1 MGIAKVAESMQL
13 CAYNLTINYYMVKL
27 TNHKK
32 TIDRPLGC
40 KRWGIIAIII
50 IIFAGS
56 LSFLLYSYFSHDA
69 DNPQCNCLLC
79 MLNHVSEEGEYIYNR
94 YLIFISF
101 IWIAVIFAAVFLVN
115 YWFVK
120 KNKKKWC
127 SFKYLFVIIFNN
139 TILIFGYCPPFQLPL
154 PLRQ

>member
-50 IIFAGS
+50 IFAGS
-56 LSFLLYSYFSHDA
+56 LSFLLYSYFSHV
-69 DNPQCNCLLC
+69 P
-79 MLNHVSEEGEYIYNR
+79 EEGEYIYNR

-101 IWIAVIFAAVFLVN
+101 IWIAVIFAAIFLVN
-115 YWFVK
+115 YCFVK
-120 KNKKKWC
+120 KNKKK
-127 SFKYLFVIIFNN
+127 
-139 TILIFGYCPPFQLPL
+139 
-154 PLRQ
+154 

>member
-50 IIFAGS
+50 IFAGS

-79 MLNHVSEEGEYIYNR
+79 MLNHVPEEGEYIYNR

-115 YWFVK
+115 YCFVK

>member
-1 MGIAKVAESMQL
+1 MQL

-32 TIDRPLGC
+32 AIDRPLSC

-50 IIFAGS
+50 LFAGS
-56 LSFLLYSYFSHDA
+56 LSFLLYSYFSHDV

-79 MLNHVSEEGEYIYNR
+79 MLNHVPEEGEYIYNR

-115 YWFVK
+115 YCFVK
-120 KNKKKWC
+120 KEQKEIRHGLLVYCELDTLAMVKLWER
-127 SFKYLFVIIFNN
+127 FKEII
-139 TILIFGYCPPFQLPL
+139 GEK
-154 PLRQ
+154 

>member
-1 MGIAKVAESMQL
+1 MGIAKVTESMQL
-13 CAYNLTINYYMVKL
+13 CAYNLTINCYMVKL

-32 TIDRPLGC
+32 AIDRPLSC

-50 IIFAGS
+50 LFAGS

-79 MLNHVSEEGEYIYNR
+79 MLNHVPEEGEYIYNR

-101 IWIAVIFAAVFLVN
+101 IWIAVIFAAVFLLN
-115 YWFVK
+115 YCFVK
-120 KNKKKWC
+120 KNKKKQC
-127 SFKYLFVIIFNN
+127 SFKYLLVIIFNN
-139 TILIFGYCPPFQLPL
+139 TILIFGYCPPF
-154 PLRQ
+154 

>member
-50 IIFAGS
+50 I
-56 LSFLLYSYFSHDA
+56 
-69 DNPQCNCLLC
+69 
-79 MLNHVSEEGEYIYNR
+79 NHVPEEGEYIYNR

-101 IWIAVIFAAVFLVN
+101 IWIAVIFAAIFLVN
-115 YWFVK
+115 YCFVK
-120 KNKKKWC
+120 KNKKK
-127 SFKYLFVIIFNN
+127 
-139 TILIFGYCPPFQLPL
+139 
-154 PLRQ
+154 

>member
-50 IIFAGS
+50 LFAGS

-79 MLNHVSEEGEYIYNR
+79 MLNHVPEEGEYIYNR

-101 IWIAVIFAAVFLVN
+101 IWIAVIFAAIFLVN
-115 YWFVK
+115 YCFVK

>member
-1 MGIAKVAESMQL
+1 LGIAKVTESMQL

-32 TIDRPLGC
+32 AIDRPLSC

-50 IIFAGS
+50 FFAGS
-56 LSFLLYSYFSHDA
+56 LSFLLYSYFSHDV
-69 DNPQCNCLLC
+69 DNPQCSCLLC
-79 MLNHVSEEGEYIYNR
+79 MLNHVPEEGEYIYNR

-115 YWFVK
+115 YCFVK
-120 KNKKKWC
+120 KNKKK
-127 SFKYLFVIIFNN
+127 
-139 TILIFGYCPPFQLPL
+139 
-154 PLRQ
+154 

>member
-56 LSFLLYSYFSHDA
+56 LSFLLYSYCDLCGYLFSEL
-69 DNPQCNCLLC
+69 LLC
-79 MLNHVSEEGEYIYNR
+79 KKEQKEI
-94 YLIFISF
+94 
-101 IWIAVIFAAVFLVN
+101 VFV
-115 YWFVK
+115 
-120 KNKKKWC
+120 
-127 SFKYLFVIIFNN
+127 
-139 TILIFGYCPPFQLPL
+139 
-154 PLRQ
+154 

>member
-50 IIFAGS
+50 IFAGS

-79 MLNHVSEEGEYIYNR
+79 MLNHVPEEGEYIYNR

-101 IWIAVIFAAVFLVN
+101 IWIAVIFAAIFLVN
-115 YWFVK
+115 YCFVK

>member
-1 MGIAKVAESMQL
+1 
-13 CAYNLTINYYMVKL
+13 
-27 TNHKK
+27 
-32 TIDRPLGC
+32 
-40 KRWGIIAIII
+40 
-50 IIFAGS
+50 
-56 LSFLLYSYFSHDA
+56 
-69 DNPQCNCLLC
+69 

-115 YWFVK
+115 YCFVK

-154 PLRQ
+154 PLRQQNLR

>member
-1 MGIAKVAESMQL
+1 MGIAKVTESMQL

-32 TIDRPLGC
+32 AIDRPLSC

-50 IIFAGS
+50 LFAGS
-56 LSFLLYSYFSHDA
+56 LSFLLYSYFSHDV

-79 MLNHVSEEGEYIYNR
+79 MLNHVPEEGEYIYNR

-115 YWFVK
+115 YCFVK
-120 KNKKKWC
+120 KNKKKQC
-127 SFKYLFVIIFNN
+127 SFKYLLVIIFND
-139 TILIFGYCPPFQLPL
+139 TILIFGYCPPF
-154 PLRQ
+154 

>member
-32 TIDRPLGC
+32 AIGRPLSC

-50 IIFAGS
+50 LFAGS

-79 MLNHVSEEGEYIYNR
+79 MLNHVHEEGEYIYNR

-115 YWFVK
+115 YCFVK